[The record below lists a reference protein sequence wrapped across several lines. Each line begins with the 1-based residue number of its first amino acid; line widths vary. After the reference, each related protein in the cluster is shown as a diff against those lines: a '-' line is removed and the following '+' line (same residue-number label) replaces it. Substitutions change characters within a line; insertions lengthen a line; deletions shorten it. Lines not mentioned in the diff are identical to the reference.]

1 MSAIQILGPIL
12 LAALG
17 QPAGPTRS
25 EILVAIREVESGS
38 REDCPDGDG
47 GRAIGPFQIHRRY
60 WLDAVESDPSIGGRY
75 EDCRD
80 RAYAE
85 KVVIAFLKRH
95 APAAWRAADAET
107 MARIHNGGP
116 KGASKEATRAYW
128 VKVRKALGRLQATG
142 LRPQDEGK
150 P

>member
-1 MSAIQILGPIL
+1 MSTIAL
-12 LAALG
+12 LAPFLLGALG
-17 QPAGPTRS
+17 QPAGPSRE
-25 EILVAIREVESGS
+25 EILCAIRQVESRS
-38 REDCPDGDG
+38 RDDCPDGDG

-95 APAAWRAADAET
+95 APEAWRAADAET
-107 MARIHNGGP
+107 LARVHNGGP
-116 KGASKEATRAYW
+116 KGASKASTEPYW
-128 VKVRKALGRLQATG
+128 RKVRKALSSRN
-142 LRPQDEGK
+142 P
-150 P
+150 PP

>member
-1 MSAIQILGPIL
+1 MFAMQLLAPII

-17 QPAGPTRS
+17 QTAGPTRG
-25 EILVAIREVESGS
+25 EILRAICEVESRS
-38 REDCPDGDG
+38 RDDCPDGDG

-85 KVVIAFLKRH
+85 KVVTAFLKRH
-95 APAAWRAADAET
+95 APEAWLAADAEAL
-107 MARIHNGGP
+107 ARTHNGGP
-116 KGASKEATRAYW
+116 KGASKAATAPYW
-128 VKVRKALGRLQATG
+128 RKVRKILSSRIQS
-142 LRPQDEGK
+142 R
-150 P
+150 